1 MTETAG
7 QIAITAIDGYD
18 LDLVGEVKSDG
29 VLILGLPVGDQL
41 KLKAPD
47 PSQLGPGTQGQLE
60 LSLDPTAIG
69 VEWPNHLNYDW
80 DADGFIDI
88 DDFPKATITFGQF
101 RGKDMIIQWREVS
114 N

>member
-1 MTETAG
+1 MC
-7 QIAITAIDGYD
+7 IRDR
-18 LDLVGEVKSDG
+18 
-29 VLILGLPVGDQL
+29 LISGLPVGDQF

-47 PSQLGPGTQGQLE
+47 PSQLGPGTEGQLE

-80 DADGFIDI
+80 DGDGFIDI
-88 DDFPKATITFGQF
+88 NDFPKATVSFGLF
-101 RGKDMIIQWREVS
+101 RGSDRIIQWREVS